1 MVREART
8 GVLLMHGVGK
18 VHLRHLS
25 CPFSLREAT
34 CPGDRLLLTRGQ
46 TEMGDSRG
54 TRLATA
60 AMVSRGRS
68 LDLLSS
74 YEFFPLDIKE

>member
-60 AMVSRGRS
+60 AMVSRGGS
-68 LDLLSS
+68 LVC
-74 YEFFPLDIKE
+74 FPHMDFSL